1 MINRLRELLNTQTAR
16 GMNKSLAQFF
26 STEAAGGL
34 VMLTAAFLAIVLANS
49 SYVGTYTKFLALP
62 VLGFDLVTFTKDV
75 LMAIFFLAVGMELKR
90 EMTQGVLSN
99 ARQRTLPLIAA
110 LGGILLPAALYYAV
124 NRSIPAHTNGWAVP
138 TATDIAFAICVLSLL
153 GKRIPGAAK
162 IFLLAIAIY
171 DDLAAILIIAV
182 FYSNG
187 IALTPLLVAAAVFA
201 AMYLYNRN
209 GGHYTLIYIVL
220 GAALWHFIH
229 EAGIHTTVAGM
240 LTGLMIPMRGAQAKS
255 SPLNA
260 LLHRLHPWVSFAIL
274 PLFAFV
280 SAGVKLGDVSLDTL
294 HAPLPLGIALGLFFG
309 KQLGIFGATFA
320 AIKLGFA
327 QRPGGCSWGTLYGT
341 SIVAGIGFTMSL
353 FIAFLAFDS
362 QVLRNDATIGIL
374 VGSLLSAAWGALV
387 LRWATSR
394 A

>member
-1 MINRLRELLNTQTAR
+1 MSARIWEFLSTKATR

-26 STEAAGGL
+26 STEAAGGM
-34 VMLTAAFLAIVLANS
+34 VMLAAAFLAVIFANS
-49 SYVGTYTKFLALP
+49 SHADAYARFLALP
-62 VLGFDLVTFTKDV
+62 VFGFDLVTFTKDV

-90 EMTQGVLSN
+90 EMTEGVLSN

-124 NRSIPAHTNGWAVP
+124 NHSIPAHTNGWAVP

-153 GKRIPGAAK
+153 GKRVPAAAK

-182 FYSNG
+182 FYSSG
-187 IALTPLLVAAAVFA
+187 IALTPLLVAAAVLA

-209 GGHYTLIYIVL
+209 GGHYTLIYLML

-240 LTGLMIPMRGAQAKS
+240 LTGLMIPMRGTSAKS

-280 SAGVKLGDVSLDTL
+280 SAGVNLGEASLDTL
-294 HAPLPLGIALGLFFG
+294 HAPLPLGIALALFLG

-362 QVLRNDATIGIL
+362 PILRNDATIGIL
-374 VGSLLSAAWGALV
+374 VGSLLSAAWGAAV

-394 A
+394 S